1 MLLEA
6 FLFFGF
12 VEIDKLTLIPL
23 LLAMIVGSKVGA
35 SLVSK
40 MDAEKIRLGMGIGLL
55 VVGVV
60 MALKQLQIGPFGLV
74 GMETESTGSNG
85 LFPLSN
91 SIE

>member
-1 MLLEA
+1 
-6 FLFFGF
+6 
-12 VEIDKLTLIPL
+12 
-23 LLAMIVGSKVGA
+23 MIVGSKVGA